1 MSLDSE
7 KTPSISKWSFFRII
21 LFYYFALLV
30 TCGALPP
37 YIPALSELESDRDS
51 YVVQYFKLGFG
62 YAEILGFLSVTH
74 GISLSLRQLKRIL
87 SKKGLKKREIAHDPR
102 DIIAAIEQEVVR
114 SGGSLGY
121 RQMQLRL
128 RLDYGIL
135 VDRDTVRRSLLLL
148 DPEGVN
154 RRSRQKLRRR
164 QYFSRG
170 PNYIWHL
177 GGYDKLKPFGF
188 CIHGAIDGFSRR
200 ILWLQVGTTNNNPR
214 VIASYFHECIS

>member
-1 MSLDSE
+1 M
-7 KTPSISKWSFFRII
+7 
-21 LFYYFALLV
+21 
-30 TCGALPP
+30 
-37 YIPALSELESDRDS
+37 
-51 YVVQYFKLGFG
+51 
-62 YAEILGFLSVTH
+62 
-74 GISLSLRQLKRIL
+74 SLRQLKRIL

-148 DPEGVN
+148 NPEGVN

-177 GGYDKLKPFGF
+177 DGYDKLKPFGF

-214 VIASYFHECIS
+214 VIASYFHECISQLGGVPLICRSDAGTENSLVAEMQRFFRREALDEFSGGKSFFIWTFSF